1 MAIVYIVEGLPCS
14 GKSTTA
20 AFAAQVLRGD
30 GSMVTNV
37 DEGSGAHPADYEFH
51 AFLSGELTE
60 CAPRLRPQIRAWGEP
75 VLDGWVVPLSRFQGE
90 DLQALLPYKL
100 YDGLPWE
107 RERPVMLEKWKRF
120 AGQAEKDRIYLFNCV
135 LLQNPMC
142 ETMMRFDLPER
153 ESLAY
158 IKEIAQTIAPLE
170 PRVIYLKNEDI
181 ARRIEVTAQ
190 ERPGWLEGFL
200 DYHTSSAYGRRTH
213 AHGFEGLVSCL
224 EERQRRELSILQKL
238 PVKSMVISN
247 PHRDWE
253 AAYGCISDFIRCG
266 KA

>member
-51 AFLSGELTE
+51 AFLSRELTE

-107 RERPVMLEKWKRF
+107 QERPVMLEKWKRF

-181 ARRIEVTAQ
+181 AQRIQATAG
-190 ERPGWLEGFL
+190 ERPGWLEGFTE
-200 DYHTSSAYGRRTH
+200 YHVNGAYGKRIH
-213 AHGFEGLVSCL
+213 AQGFEGLAACL
-224 EERQRRELSILQKL
+224 RERQRRELSILEKL
-238 PVKSMVISN
+238 PVKRLVIED
-247 PHRDWE
+247 PHRDWDD
-253 AAYGCISDFIRCG
+253 AYRRIADFIEG
-266 KA
+266 